1 MKYIK
6 DTLQHT
12 DQVMQTYHVNSL
24 LAKVIESKNM
34 GLREYEKF
42 VSPHLIYH
50 DFSLFS
56 EADLALERIHHAIE
70 EHEKIAIYG
79 DYDCDGIL
87 STAILVQ
94 AFKELG
100 VEVGFHIPNRFT
112 DGYGLNV
119 KRVKQMAE
127 KGYSLIITVDN
138 GIKANEAVEEAN
150 RLGVDVIITDH
161 HAFNESDELPDSQ
174 AIIHT
179 KMSVDYPFK
188 EICGG
193 FIAYKLASALLNH
206 HDKYLYSLA
215 AITTVSDMMPLVDEN
230 RSVVRRGLQFMNEEH
245 YESLELLK
253 GNGDYT
259 TTTIGFTIA
268 PKINS
273 FGRLPEQIHP
283 NNLVKYFLKEA
294 DPRLRKAVGKKAIE
308 INGLRQAMTTKAYN
322 EALKE
327 AHDKCM
333 FYASS
338 EIHEG
343 IVGLVAGKYAR
354 EFERPA
360 FVMHYDAKKHLY
372 KGSARGVN
380 GFNLYDFLTQ
390 NASLLEGFGGHA
402 LAGGFSVSEEHFDDL
417 RLALLEH
424 IGDKTFRNEELVI
437 PIDKEELS
445 IPAVASLDLLEP
457 FGQSNEAPI
466 FLLEDVH
473 IDEYRLLSEGKHL
486 RMNINTSH
494 GEVAALYFGQGK
506 QRDSLASQ
514 DKLNLIGSLSINEFR
529 GDKTVN
535 FIVKDVVTNL

>member
-1 MKYIK
+1 
-6 DTLQHT
+6 
-12 DQVMQTYHVNSL
+12 
-24 LAKVIESKNM
+24 
-34 GLREYEKF
+34 
-42 VSPHLIYH
+42 
-50 DFSLFS
+50 
-56 EADLALERIHHAIE
+56 
-70 EHEKIAIYG
+70 
-79 DYDCDGIL
+79 
-87 STAILVQ
+87 
-94 AFKELG
+94 
-100 VEVGFHIPNRFT
+100 
-112 DGYGLNV
+112 
-119 KRVKQMAE
+119 
-127 KGYSLIITVDN
+127 
-138 GIKANEAVEEAN
+138 
-150 RLGVDVIITDH
+150 
-161 HAFNESDELPDSQ
+161 
-174 AIIHT
+174 
-179 KMSVDYPFK
+179 
-188 EICGG
+188 
-193 FIAYKLASALLNH
+193 
-206 HDKYLYSLA
+206 
-215 AITTVSDMMPLVDEN
+215 
-230 RSVVRRGLQFMNEEH
+230 
-245 YESLELLK
+245 
-253 GNGDYT
+253 
-259 TTTIGFTIA
+259 
-268 PKINS
+268 
-273 FGRLPEQIHP
+273 
-283 NNLVKYFLKEA
+283 
-294 DPRLRKAVGKKAIE
+294 
-308 INGLRQAMTTKAYN
+308 MTTKAYN

-417 RLALLEH
+417 RLAL
-424 IGDKTFRNEELVI
+424 
-437 PIDKEELS
+437 
-445 IPAVASLDLLEP
+445 SLDLLEP

>member
-1 MKYIK
+1 
-6 DTLQHT
+6 
-12 DQVMQTYHVNSL
+12 
-24 LAKVIESKNM
+24 
-34 GLREYEKF
+34 
-42 VSPHLIYH
+42 
-50 DFSLFS
+50 
-56 EADLALERIHHAIE
+56 
-70 EHEKIAIYG
+70 
-79 DYDCDGIL
+79 
-87 STAILVQ
+87 
-94 AFKELG
+94 
-100 VEVGFHIPNRFT
+100 
-112 DGYGLNV
+112 
-119 KRVKQMAE
+119 
-127 KGYSLIITVDN
+127 
-138 GIKANEAVEEAN
+138 
-150 RLGVDVIITDH
+150 
-161 HAFNESDELPDSQ
+161 
-174 AIIHT
+174 
-179 KMSVDYPFK
+179 
-188 EICGG
+188 
-193 FIAYKLASALLNH
+193 
-206 HDKYLYSLA
+206 
-215 AITTVSDMMPLVDEN
+215 
-230 RSVVRRGLQFMNEEH
+230 
-245 YESLELLK
+245 
-253 GNGDYT
+253 
-259 TTTIGFTIA
+259 
-268 PKINS
+268 
-273 FGRLPEQIHP
+273 
-283 NNLVKYFLKEA
+283 
-294 DPRLRKAVGKKAIE
+294 
-308 INGLRQAMTTKAYN
+308 MTTKAYN

-445 IPAVASLDLLEP
+445 IPAVVSLDLLEP

-535 FIVKDVVTNL
+535 FIVRDVVTNL